1 MRAQQKM
8 DNIKGP
14 VGEGPVGDYFMEED
28 LQGLSDIEVPQS
40 DASVETFD
48 MDDMQGFWSE
58 DDENEIPDISDDEIP
73 DIDTPASERVSIN
86 SNQ

>member
-1 MRAQQKM
+1 MESWVVRAE
-8 DNIKGP
+8 DL
-14 VGEGPVGDYFMEED
+14 VGEQRTDPS
-28 LQGLSDIEVPQS
+28 LAWLVPQK
-40 DASVETFD
+40 
-48 MDDMQGFWSE
+48 GFWSE